1 MESFEGFL
9 PVLFGINSTG
19 KVKDCYLCLV
29 IALLP
34 TTILFLSCKALKM
47 FTEIMFEFHQRTL
60 GLCTMHFFYCDYE
73 QMQAAFD
80 YGLCLFCDVT
90 QIKGIVLL

>member
-47 FTEIMFEFHQRTL
+47 FTEIMFEFHQRTIVY
-60 GLCTMHFFYCDYE
+60 HAFF
-73 QMQAAFD
+73 
-80 YGLCLFCDVT
+80 
-90 QIKGIVLL
+90 LL